1 MRIKLLVLIS
11 SAALAGCAAP
21 PAPVTIAPPPPD
33 LMRPPCQ
40 MLPPVSD
47 ADEDLAVDVQ
57 NLECVRTLRLQ
68 VYRLQS
74 WIKIASEGEP

>member
-1 MRIKLLVLIS
+1 MRIILLVLIS
-11 SAALAGCAAP
+11 SAAMAGCAA

-33 LMRPPCQ
+33 LLRPPCQ

-47 ADEDLAVDVQ
+47 ADEDLAVDVA

-68 VYRLQS
+68 IYRLQG
-74 WIKIASEGEP
+74 WARIVAGEEK